1 MMQMMICFFSKH
13 LKVRGETAIHPAGA
27 GGQETVL
34 SGQRASYDGNISVY
48 AQPIFVNMLTRC
60 ICDAYDV
67 D

>member
-1 MMQMMICFFSKH
+1 MQMMIFFFIKH
-13 LKVRGETAIHPAGA
+13 LKVGEETAIHPDGA

-48 AQPIFVNMLTRC
+48 AQPNFVNMLKRC

-67 D
+67 N